1 MVRSSSG
8 RSVSG
13 PSAPGSSSSLFDR
26 PTRLSNVEEDHA
38 KGEDIRERKGSDRES
53 PIDRRGP
60 PLRIVPTHKNGSVR
74 SMPAGPGPWNTGTFS
89 PEPGASWKVEDSID
103 PLQPLPDPPR
113 LAMTP
118 ENIKPLLENSREIKL
133 RLADCIEE
141 VRELLAGKE
150 FKELRK
156 AASGDMV
163 GVAV

>member
-1 MVRSSSG
+1 
-8 RSVSG
+8 
-13 PSAPGSSSSLFDR
+13 
-26 PTRLSNVEEDHA
+26 
-38 KGEDIRERKGSDRES
+38 
-53 PIDRRGP
+53 
-60 PLRIVPTHKNGSVR
+60 
-74 SMPAGPGPWNTGTFS
+74 
-89 PEPGASWKVEDSID
+89 
-103 PLQPLPDPPR
+103 
-113 LAMTP
+113 MTP